1 MTEQEL
7 QQYIRQRYPEE
18 NARCEWKEMKNLK
31 NSFNGKEGN
40 DVLSYVSA
48 IANMEGG
55 ELVIGIKDKTLDI
68 VGTDLS
74 ALTFNGFMATPLTA
88 TFKLVEQCVNLSSE
102 GLRIE
107 EFVTDDSNKTVWIIH
122 IPKHKPRRPVYA
134 HRKAWQRIADSLV
147 EMTSER
153 EQRILSEPSAAFGD
167 WSANIIEDATIDDL
181 DPEAIRMAREKYA
194 ERHEKR
200 AKEIES
206 WDDVTFLNKA
216 KITRAGKIT
225 NAAIILLG
233 REESEHFLS
242 PAVCIIRWKLLTKDD
257 KNKDFRNFHIPM
269 IKAVDEITKE
279 YIRNNNYTYTVSGN
293 IFPENM
299 KRYDMFT
306 LREPINNAI
315 GHQDYGMSTR
325 IELLEYED
333 EKLVIQNYGQF
344 IPKSVE
350 DVVERDCPDS
360 RYRNPFLMEAMC
372 NVGMADTEG
381 GGIKKLFI
389 EQKKRF
395 FPMPIYTLSDQKV
408 RCEIQ
413 GKVLDENFARI
424 LVNNTEL
431 SLPEIILLDKIQ
443 KKKYADLTNDAIA
456 LLRQKGFVEGRKTN
470 LYLSYKVVESSK
482 HIGLKA
488 SYIKN
493 KSFDDSY
500 YKKLIVDYLRKFD
513 SASRKEI
520 EELLMDKLPEVL
532 DETQKYNKVTNLLA
546 SLRKEGKI
554 YVKQVEFYRFTR
566 KLHDLQELFCKVLI
580 DS

>member
-31 NSFNGKEGN
+31 NSFNGQEGD
-40 DVLSYVSA
+40 DVVSYVSA

-55 ELVIGIKDKTLDI
+55 ELVIGVQDHTLEI
-68 VGTDLS
+68 IGTDLLK
-74 ALTFNGFMATPLTA
+74 LTFNGEPANPQNATYKLTQ
-88 TFKLVEQCVNLSSE
+88 QCVILSSE
-102 GLRIE
+102 GLFIE
-107 EFVTDDSNKTVWIIH
+107 EFCTSDTNKTIWIVH

-147 EMTSER
+147 EMTPER
-153 EQRILSEPSAAFGD
+153 EQRILSEPSAVFGD

-181 DPEAIRMAREKYA
+181 DPDAIRMAREKYT
-194 ERHEKR
+194 ERHEIR

-206 WDDVTFLNKA
+206 WDDATFLNKA

-242 PAVCIIRWKLLTKDD
+242 PSVCVIRWKLLAKED
-257 KNKDFRNFHIPM
+257 KNKDFHNFHVPM
-269 IKAVDEITKE
+269 IKSVEEITTG
-279 YIRNNNYTYTVSGN
+279 YIRNNNYVYTVSGN

-299 KRYDMFT
+299 MRYDVFT
-306 LREPINNAI
+306 LREPICNAI
-315 GHQDYGMSTR
+315 GHQDYGMGAR

-344 IPKSVE
+344 IPNSVE
-350 DVVERDCPDS
+350 DVVEKDCPDS

-372 NVGMADTEG
+372 NIGMAETEG
-381 GGIKKLFI
+381 GGIRKLFVQ
-389 EQKKRF
+389 QKKRF
-395 FPMPIYTLSDQKV
+395 FPMPIYDLSGQKV

-413 GKVLDENFARI
+413 GKVLDENFAKI
-424 LVNNTEL
+424 LVNNPDL
-431 SLPEIILLDKIQ
+431 SLPEIIMLDKVQ
-443 KKKYADLTNDAIA
+443 KGEYSSLTDDAVA
-456 LLRQKGFVEGRKTN
+456 LLRQKKFVEGKRN
-470 LYLSYKVVESSK
+470 SLYLSFKIVESSK

-493 KSFDDSY
+493 KSFNDAY
-500 YKKLIVDYLRKFD
+500 YKKLIEDYLLKFG
-513 SASRKEI
+513 SASRTDLD
-520 EELLMDKLPEVL
+520 ELLLDKLPDVL

-546 SLRKEGKI
+546 SLRRAGKI
-554 YVKQVEFYRFTR
+554 HVIGR
-566 KLHDLQELFCKVLI
+566 KWFLCN
-580 DS
+580 

>member
-55 ELVIGIKDKTLDI
+55 ELVIGVKDQTLDI

-74 ALTFNGFMATPLTA
+74 ALTFNGFAATPLTA

-102 GLRIE
+102 GLCVE
-107 EFVTDDSNKTVWIIH
+107 EFITEDTQKTVWIIH
-122 IPKHKPRRPVYA
+122 IPKHQPRRPVYA

-147 EMTSER
+147 EMTQER
-153 EQRILSEPSAAFGD
+153 MQRILSEPSAVFGD
-167 WSANIIEDATIDDL
+167 WTANIIEDATIDDL
-181 DPEAIRMAREKYA
+181 DPDAIRMAREKYT
-194 ERHEKR
+194 ERHERR

-206 WDDVTFLNKA
+206 WDDATFLNKA

-242 PAVCIIRWKLLTKDD
+242 PAVCVIRWKLIAKED
-257 KNKDFRNFHIPM
+257 KNKDFHNFHVPM
-269 IKAVDEITKE
+269 IKSVEEITTG
-279 YIRNNNYTYTVSGN
+279 YIRNNNYVYTVSGN

-299 KRYDMFT
+299 MRYDVFT
-306 LREPINNAI
+306 LREPICNAI
-315 GHQDYGMSTR
+315 GHQDYGMGAR

-344 IPKSVE
+344 IPNSVE
-350 DVVERDCPDS
+350 DVVEKDCPDS

-372 NVGMADTEG
+372 NIGMAETEG
-381 GGIKKLFI
+381 GGIRKLFV
-389 EQKKRF
+389 QQRKRF
-395 FPMPIYTLSDQKV
+395 FPMPIYDLSGQKV

-413 GKVLDENFARI
+413 GKVLNENFAKI
-424 LVNNTEL
+424 LVNNPTL
-431 SLPEIILLDKIQ
+431 SLPEIIMLDKVQ
-443 KKKYADLTNDAIA
+443 KREYSSLTDDAVA
-456 LLRQKGFVEGRKTN
+456 LLRQKKFVEGRRHN
-470 LYLSYKVVESSK
+470 LYLSFKIVESSK

-493 KSFDDSY
+493 KSFDDAY
-500 YKKLIVDYLRKFD
+500 YKKLIEDYLLKFG
-513 SASRKEI
+513 SASRTDLD
-520 EELLMDKLPEVL
+520 ELLLDKLPDVL

-546 SLRKEGKI
+546 SLRRAGKI
-554 YVKQVEFYRFTR
+554 HVIGR
-566 KLHDLQELFCKVLI
+566 KWLLCN
-580 DS
+580 

>member
-55 ELVIGIKDKTLDI
+55 ELVIGVKDQTLDI

-74 ALTFNGFMATPLTA
+74 ALTFNGFAATPLTA

-102 GLRIE
+102 GLRVE
-107 EFVTDDSNKTVWIIH
+107 EFITEDTQKTVWIIH
-122 IPKHKPRRPVYA
+122 IPKHQPRRPVYA

-147 EMTSER
+147 EMTQER
-153 EQRILSEPSAAFGD
+153 MQRILSEPSAVFGD
-167 WSANIIEDATIDDL
+167 WTANIIEDATIDDL
-181 DPEAIRMAREKYA
+181 DPDAIRMAREKYT
-194 ERHEKR
+194 ERHERR

-206 WDDVTFLNKA
+206 WDDATFLNKA

-242 PAVCIIRWKLLTKDD
+242 PAVCVIRWKLIAKED
-257 KNKDFRNFHIPM
+257 KNKDFHNFHVPM
-269 IKAVDEITKE
+269 IKSVEEITTG
-279 YIRNNNYTYTVSGN
+279 YIRNNNYVYTVSGN

-299 KRYDMFT
+299 MRYDVFT
-306 LREPINNAI
+306 LREPICNAI
-315 GHQDYGMSTR
+315 GHQDYGMGAR

-344 IPKSVE
+344 IPNSVE
-350 DVVERDCPDS
+350 DVVEKDCPDS

-372 NVGMADTEG
+372 NIGMAETEG
-381 GGIKKLFI
+381 GGIRKLFVQ
-389 EQKKRF
+389 QKKRF
-395 FPMPIYTLSDQKV
+395 FPMPIYDLSGQKV

-413 GKVLDENFARI
+413 GKVLDENFAKI
-424 LVNNTEL
+424 LVNNPDL
-431 SLPEIILLDKIQ
+431 SLPEIIMLDKVQ
-443 KKKYADLTNDAIA
+443 KMEYSSLTDDAVA
-456 LLRQKGFVEGRKTN
+456 LLRQKKFVEGKRSS
-470 LYLSYKVVESSK
+470 LYLSFKIVESSK

-493 KSFDDSY
+493 KSFNDAY
-500 YKKLIVDYLRKFD
+500 YKKLIEDYLLKFG
-513 SASRKEI
+513 SASRTDLD
-520 EELLMDKLPEVL
+520 ELLLDKLPDVL

-546 SLRKEGKI
+546 SLRRAGKI
-554 YVKQVEFYRFTR
+554 HVIGR
-566 KLHDLQELFCKVLI
+566 KWFLCN
-580 DS
+580 

>member
-55 ELVIGIKDKTLDI
+55 ELVIGVKDQTLDI

-74 ALTFNGFMATPLTA
+74 ALTFNGFAATPLTA

-102 GLRIE
+102 GLCVE
-107 EFVTDDSNKTVWIIH
+107 EFITEDTQKTVWIIH
-122 IPKHKPRRPVYA
+122 IPKHQPRRPVYA

-147 EMTSER
+147 EMTQER
-153 EQRILSEPSAAFGD
+153 MQRILSEPSAVFGD
-167 WSANIIEDATIDDL
+167 WTANIIEDATIDDL
-181 DPEAIRMAREKYA
+181 DPDAIRMAREKYT
-194 ERHEKR
+194 ERHERR

-206 WDDVTFLNKA
+206 WDDATFLNKA

-242 PAVCIIRWKLLTKDD
+242 PAVCVIRWKLIAKED
-257 KNKDFRNFHIPM
+257 KNKDFHNFHVPM
-269 IKAVDEITKE
+269 IKSVEEITTG
-279 YIRNNNYTYTVSGN
+279 YIRNNNYVYTVSGN

-299 KRYDMFT
+299 MRYDVFT
-306 LREPINNAI
+306 LREPICNAI
-315 GHQDYGMSTR
+315 GHQDYGMGAR

-344 IPKSVE
+344 IPNSVE
-350 DVVERDCPDS
+350 DVVEKDCPDS

-372 NVGMADTEG
+372 NIGMAETEG
-381 GGIKKLFI
+381 GGIRKLFVQ
-389 EQKKRF
+389 QKKRF
-395 FPMPIYTLSDQKV
+395 FPMPIYDLSGQKV

-413 GKVLDENFARI
+413 GKVLDENFAKI
-424 LVNNTEL
+424 LVNNPTL
-431 SLPEIILLDKIQ
+431 SLPEIIMLDKVQ
-443 KKKYADLTNDAIA
+443 KREYSSLTDDAVA
-456 LLRQKGFVEGRKTN
+456 LLRQKKFVEGKRN
-470 LYLSYKVVESSK
+470 SLYLSFRIVESSK

-493 KSFDDSY
+493 KSFNDAY
-500 YKKLIVDYLRKFD
+500 YKKLIEDYLLKFG
-513 SASRKEI
+513 SASRTDLD
-520 EELLMDKLPEVL
+520 ELLLDKLPDVL

-546 SLRKEGKI
+546 SLRRAGKI
-554 YVKQVEFYRFTR
+554 HVIGR
-566 KLHDLQELFCKVLI
+566 KWFLCN
-580 DS
+580 

>member
-55 ELVIGIKDKTLDI
+55 ELVIGVKDQTLDI

-74 ALTFNGFMATPLTA
+74 ALTFNGFAATPLTA

-102 GLRIE
+102 GLHIE
-107 EFVTDDSNKTVWIIH
+107 EFITDDTHKTVWIIH
-122 IPKHKPRRPVYA
+122 IPKHQPRRPVYA

-147 EMTSER
+147 VMTQER
-153 EQRILSEPSAAFGD
+153 MQRILSEPSAVFGD
-167 WSANIIEDATIDDL
+167 WTANIIEDATIDDL
-181 DPEAIRMAREKYA
+181 DPDAIRMAREKYT
-194 ERHEKR
+194 ERHEIR

-206 WDDVTFLNKA
+206 WDDATFLNKA

-242 PAVCIIRWKLLTKDD
+242 PAVCVIRWKLLAKED
-257 KNKDFRNFHIPM
+257 KNKDFHNFHVPM
-269 IKAVDEITKE
+269 IKSVEEITTG
-279 YIRNNNYTYTVSGN
+279 YIRNNNYVYTVSGN

-299 KRYDMFT
+299 MRYDVFT
-306 LREPINNAI
+306 LREPICNAI
-315 GHQDYGMSTR
+315 GHQDYGMGAR

-344 IPKSVE
+344 IPNSVE
-350 DVVERDCPDS
+350 DVVEKDCPDS

-372 NVGMADTEG
+372 NIGMAETEG
-381 GGIKKLFI
+381 GGIRKLFVQ
-389 EQKKRF
+389 QKKRF
-395 FPMPIYTLSDQKV
+395 FPMPIYDLSGQKV

-413 GKVLDENFARI
+413 GKVLNENFAKI
-424 LVNNTEL
+424 LVNNPTL
-431 SLPEIILLDKIQ
+431 SLPEIIMLDKVQ
-443 KKKYADLTNDAIA
+443 KREYNSLTDDAVA
-456 LLRQKGFVEGRKTN
+456 LLRQKKFVEGRRHN
-470 LYLSYKVVESSK
+470 LYLSFKIVESSK

-493 KSFDDSY
+493 KSFDDAY
-500 YKKLIVDYLRKFD
+500 YKKLIEDYLLKFG
-513 SASRKEI
+513 SASRTDLD
-520 EELLMDKLPEVL
+520 ELLLDKLPDVL

-546 SLRKEGKI
+546 SLRRAGKI
-554 YVKQVEFYRFTR
+554 HVIGR
-566 KLHDLQELFCKVLI
+566 KWLLCN
-580 DS
+580 

>member
-55 ELVIGIKDKTLDI
+55 ELVIGVKDQTLDI

-74 ALTFNGFMATPLTA
+74 ALTFNGFAATPLTA

-102 GLRIE
+102 GLHIE
-107 EFVTDDSNKTVWIIH
+107 EFITYDTHKTVWIIH
-122 IPKHKPRRPVYA
+122 IPKHQPRRPVYA

-147 EMTSER
+147 EMTQER
-153 EQRILSEPSAAFGD
+153 MQRILSEPSAVFGD
-167 WSANIIEDATIDDL
+167 WTANIIEDATIDDL
-181 DPEAIRMAREKYA
+181 DPDAIRMAREKYT
-194 ERHEKR
+194 ERHEIR

-206 WDDVTFLNKA
+206 WDDATFLNKA

-242 PAVCIIRWKLLTKDD
+242 PAVCVIRWKLLAKED
-257 KNKDFRNFHIPM
+257 KNKDFHNFHVPM
-269 IKAVDEITKE
+269 IKSVEEITTG
-279 YIRNNNYTYTVSGN
+279 YIRNNNYVYTVSGN

-299 KRYDMFT
+299 MRYDVFT
-306 LREPINNAI
+306 LREPICNAI
-315 GHQDYGMSTR
+315 GHQDYGMGAR

-344 IPKSVE
+344 IPNSVE
-350 DVVERDCPDS
+350 DVVEKDCPDS

-372 NVGMADTEG
+372 NIGMAETEG
-381 GGIKKLFI
+381 GGIRKLFV
-389 EQKKRF
+389 QQRKRF
-395 FPMPIYTLSDQKV
+395 FPMPIYDLSGQKV

-413 GKVLDENFARI
+413 GKVLNENFAKI
-424 LVNNTEL
+424 LVNNPTL
-431 SLPEIILLDKIQ
+431 SLSEIIMLDKVQ
-443 KKKYADLTNDAIA
+443 KREYSSLTDDAVA
-456 LLRQKGFVEGRKTN
+456 LLRQKKFVEGRRHN
-470 LYLSYKVVESSK
+470 LYLSFKIVESSK

-493 KSFDDSY
+493 KSFDDAY
-500 YKKLIVDYLRKFD
+500 YKKLIEDYLLKFG
-513 SASRKEI
+513 SASRTDLD
-520 EELLMDKLPEVL
+520 ELLLDKLPDVL

-546 SLRKEGKI
+546 SLRRAGKI
-554 YVKQVEFYRFTR
+554 HVIGR
-566 KLHDLQELFCKVLI
+566 KWLLCN
-580 DS
+580 

>member
-325 IELLEYED
+325 
-333 EKLVIQNYGQF
+333 YGQF

-554 YVKQVEFYRFTR
+554 YVKRRIWF
-566 KLHDLQELFCKVLI
+566 LCK
-580 DS
+580 

>member
-1 MTEQEL
+1 MTSKYKKKGMTEQEL

-55 ELVIGIKDKTLDI
+55 ELVIGVKDQTLDI

-74 ALTFNGFMATPLTA
+74 ALTFNGFAATPLTA

-102 GLRIE
+102 GLCVE
-107 EFVTDDSNKTVWIIH
+107 EFITEDTQKTVWIIH
-122 IPKHKPRRPVYA
+122 IPKHQPRRPVYA

-147 EMTSER
+147 EMTQER
-153 EQRILSEPSAAFGD
+153 MQRILSEPSAVFGD
-167 WSANIIEDATIDDL
+167 WTANIIEDATIDDL
-181 DPEAIRMAREKYA
+181 DPDAIRMAREKYT
-194 ERHEKR
+194 ERHERR

-206 WDDVTFLNKA
+206 WDDATFLNKA

-242 PAVCIIRWKLLTKDD
+242 PAVCVIRWKLIAKED
-257 KNKDFRNFHIPM
+257 KNKDFHNFHVPM
-269 IKAVDEITKE
+269 IKSVEEITTG
-279 YIRNNNYTYTVSGN
+279 YIRNNNYVYTVSGN

-299 KRYDMFT
+299 MRYDVFT
-306 LREPINNAI
+306 LREPICNAI
-315 GHQDYGMSTR
+315 GHQDYGMGAR

-344 IPKSVE
+344 IPNSVE
-350 DVVERDCPDS
+350 DVVEKDCPDS

-372 NVGMADTEG
+372 NIGMAETEG
-381 GGIKKLFI
+381 GGIRKLFVQ
-389 EQKKRF
+389 QKKRF
-395 FPMPIYTLSDQKV
+395 FPMPIYDLSGQKV

-413 GKVLDENFARI
+413 GKVLDENFAKI
-424 LVNNTEL
+424 LVNNPDL
-431 SLPEIILLDKIQ
+431 SLPEIIMLDKVQ
-443 KKKYADLTNDAIA
+443 KREYSSLTDDAVA
-456 LLRQKGFVEGRKTN
+456 LLRQKKFVEGKRN
-470 LYLSYKVVESSK
+470 SLYLSFKIVESSK

-493 KSFDDSY
+493 KSFNDAY
-500 YKKLIVDYLRKFD
+500 YKKLIDDYLLKFG
-513 SASRKEI
+513 SASRTDLD
-520 EELLMDKLPEVL
+520 ELLLDKLPDVL

-546 SLRKEGKI
+546 SLRRAGKI
-554 YVKQVEFYRFTR
+554 HVIGR
-566 KLHDLQELFCKVLI
+566 KWFLCN
-580 DS
+580 

>member
-1 MTEQEL
+1 
-7 QQYIRQRYPEE
+7 
-18 NARCEWKEMKNLK
+18 
-31 NSFNGKEGN
+31 
-40 DVLSYVSA
+40 
-48 IANMEGG
+48 
-55 ELVIGIKDKTLDI
+55 
-68 VGTDLS
+68 
-74 ALTFNGFMATPLTA
+74 
-88 TFKLVEQCVNLSSE
+88 
-102 GLRIE
+102 
-107 EFVTDDSNKTVWIIH
+107 
-122 IPKHKPRRPVYA
+122 
-134 HRKAWQRIADSLV
+134 
-147 EMTSER
+147 MTSER

-546 SLRKEGKI
+546 SLRKEK
-554 YVKQVEFYRFTR
+554 FM
-566 KLHDLQELFCKVLI
+566 
-580 DS
+580 

>member
-55 ELVIGIKDKTLDI
+55 ELVIGVKDQILDI

-74 ALTFNGFMATPLTA
+74 ALTFNGFTATPLTA
-88 TFKLVEQCVNLSSE
+88 TFKLMEQCVNLSSE
-102 GLRIE
+102 GLRVE
-107 EFVTDDSNKTVWIIH
+107 EFITGDTHKTVWIIH
-122 IPKHKPRRPVYA
+122 IPKHQPRRPVYA

-147 EMTSER
+147 EMTQER
-153 EQRILSEPSAAFGD
+153 MQRILSEPSAVFGD
-167 WSANIIEDATIDDL
+167 WTANVIEDATIDDL
-181 DPEAIRMAREKYA
+181 DPDAIRMAREKYT
-194 ERHEKR
+194 ERHERR
-200 AKEIES
+200 AKEIDS
-206 WDDVTFLNKA
+206 WDDATFLNKA

-225 NAAIILLG
+225 NTAIILLG

-242 PAVCIIRWKLLTKDD
+242 PAVCVIRWKLLTKDD

-269 IKAVDEITKE
+269 IKAVDEITTG
-279 YIRNNNYTYTVSGN
+279 YIRNNNYVYTVSGN

-299 KRYDMFT
+299 MRYDVFT
-306 LREPINNAI
+306 LREPICNAI
-315 GHQDYGMSTR
+315 GHQDYGMGAR

-344 IPKSVE
+344 IPNSVE
-350 DVVERDCPDS
+350 DVVENDCPDS

-372 NVGMADTEG
+372 NIGMAETEG
-381 GGIKKLFI
+381 GGIRKLFV
-389 EQKKRF
+389 QQRKRF
-395 FPMPIYTLSDQKV
+395 FPMPIYDLSGQKV

-413 GKVLDENFARI
+413 GKVLNENFAKI
-424 LVNNTEL
+424 LVNNPTL
-431 SLPEIILLDKIQ
+431 SLPEIIMLDKVQ
-443 KKKYADLTNDAIA
+443 KREYSSLTDDAVA
-456 LLRQKGFVEGRKTN
+456 LLRQKKFVEGRRHN
-470 LYLSYKVVESSK
+470 LYLSFKIVESSK

-493 KSFDDSY
+493 KSFDDAY
-500 YKKLIVDYLRKFD
+500 YKKLIEDYLLKFG
-513 SASRKEI
+513 SASRTDLD
-520 EELLMDKLPEVL
+520 ELLLDKLPDVL

-546 SLRKEGKI
+546 SLRRAGKI
-554 YVKQVEFYRFTR
+554 HVIGR
-566 KLHDLQELFCKVLI
+566 KWLLCKLV
-580 DS
+580 

>member
-55 ELVIGIKDKTLDI
+55 ELVIGVKDQTLDI

-74 ALTFNGFMATPLTA
+74 ALTFNGFAATPLTA

-102 GLRIE
+102 GLCVE
-107 EFVTDDSNKTVWIIH
+107 EFITEDTQKTVWIIH
-122 IPKHKPRRPVYA
+122 IPKHQPRRPVYA

-147 EMTSER
+147 EMTQER
-153 EQRILSEPSAAFGD
+153 MQRILSEPSAVFGD
-167 WSANIIEDATIDDL
+167 WTANIIEDATIDDL
-181 DPEAIRMAREKYA
+181 DPDAIRMAREKYT
-194 ERHEKR
+194 ERHERR

-206 WDDVTFLNKA
+206 WDDATFLNKA

-242 PAVCIIRWKLLTKDD
+242 PAVCVIRWKLIAKED
-257 KNKDFRNFHIPM
+257 KNKDFHNFHVPM
-269 IKAVDEITKE
+269 IKSVEEITTG
-279 YIRNNNYTYTVSGN
+279 YIRNNNYVYTVSGN

-299 KRYDMFT
+299 MRYDVFT
-306 LREPINNAI
+306 LREPICNAI
-315 GHQDYGMSTR
+315 GHQDYGMGAR

-344 IPKSVE
+344 IPNSVE
-350 DVVERDCPDS
+350 DVVEKDCPDS

-372 NVGMADTEG
+372 NIGMAETEG
-381 GGIKKLFI
+381 GGIRKLFVQ
-389 EQKKRF
+389 QKKRF
-395 FPMPIYTLSDQKV
+395 FPMPIYDLSGQKV

-413 GKVLDENFARI
+413 GKVLNENFAKI
-424 LVNNTEL
+424 LVNNPTL
-431 SLPEIILLDKIQ
+431 SLPEIIMLDKVQ
-443 KKKYADLTNDAIA
+443 KREYSSLTDDAVA
-456 LLRQKGFVEGRKTN
+456 LLRQKKFVEGRRHN
-470 LYLSYKVVESSK
+470 LYLSFKIVESSK

-493 KSFDDSY
+493 KSFDDAY
-500 YKKLIVDYLRKFD
+500 YKKLIEDYLLKFG
-513 SASRKEI
+513 SASRTDLD
-520 EELLMDKLPEVL
+520 ELLLDKLPDVL

-546 SLRKEGKI
+546 SLRRAGKI
-554 YVKQVEFYRFTR
+554 HVIGR
-566 KLHDLQELFCKVLI
+566 KWFLCN
-580 DS
+580 

>member
-55 ELVIGIKDKTLDI
+55 ELVIGVKDQTLDI

-74 ALTFNGFMATPLTA
+74 ALTFNGFAATPLTA

-102 GLRIE
+102 GLCVE
-107 EFVTDDSNKTVWIIH
+107 EFITEDTQKTVWIIH
-122 IPKHKPRRPVYA
+122 IPKHQPRRPVYA

-147 EMTSER
+147 EMTQER
-153 EQRILSEPSAAFGD
+153 MQRILSEPSAVFGD
-167 WSANIIEDATIDDL
+167 WTANIIEDATIDDL
-181 DPEAIRMAREKYA
+181 DPDAIRMAREKYT
-194 ERHEKR
+194 ERHERR

-206 WDDVTFLNKA
+206 WDDATFLNKA

-242 PAVCIIRWKLLTKDD
+242 PAVCVIRWKLLAKED
-257 KNKDFRNFHIPM
+257 KNKDFHNFHVPM
-269 IKAVDEITKE
+269 IKSVEEITTG
-279 YIRNNNYTYTVSGN
+279 YIRNNNYVYTVSGN

-299 KRYDMFT
+299 MRYDVFT
-306 LREPINNAI
+306 LREPICNAI
-315 GHQDYGMSTR
+315 GHQDYGMGAR

-344 IPKSVE
+344 IPNSVE
-350 DVVERDCPDS
+350 DVVEKDCPDS

-372 NVGMADTEG
+372 NIGMAETEG
-381 GGIKKLFI
+381 GGIRKLFVQ
-389 EQKKRF
+389 QKKRF
-395 FPMPIYTLSDQKV
+395 FPMPIYDLSGQKV

-413 GKVLDENFARI
+413 GKVLDENFAKI
-424 LVNNTEL
+424 LVNNPTL
-431 SLPEIILLDKIQ
+431 SLPEIIMLDKVQ
-443 KKKYADLTNDAIA
+443 KREYSSLTDDAVA
-456 LLRQKGFVEGRKTN
+456 LLRQKKFVEGRRHN
-470 LYLSYKVVESSK
+470 LYLSFKIVESSK

-493 KSFDDSY
+493 KSFDDAY
-500 YKKLIVDYLRKFD
+500 YKKLIEDYLLKFG
-513 SASRKEI
+513 SASRTDLD
-520 EELLMDKLPEVL
+520 ELLLDKLPDVL

-546 SLRKEGKI
+546 SLRRAGKI
-554 YVKQVEFYRFTR
+554 HVIGR
-566 KLHDLQELFCKVLI
+566 KWFLCN
-580 DS
+580 

>member
-31 NSFNGKEGN
+31 NSFNGQEGD
-40 DVLSYVSA
+40 DVVSYVSA

-55 ELVIGIKDKTLDI
+55 ELVIGVQDHTLEI
-68 VGTDLS
+68 IGTDLLK
-74 ALTFNGFMATPLTA
+74 LTFNGEPADPQNATYKLTQ
-88 TFKLVEQCVNLSSE
+88 QCVNLSSE
-102 GLRIE
+102 GLFIE
-107 EFVTDDSNKTVWIIH
+107 EFCTSDTNKTIWIVH

-147 EMTSER
+147 EMTPER
-153 EQRILSEPSAAFGD
+153 EQRILSEPSAVFGD

-181 DPEAIRMAREKYA
+181 DPDAIRMAREKYT
-194 ERHEKR
+194 ERHEIR

-206 WDDVTFLNKA
+206 WDDATFLNKA

-242 PAVCIIRWKLLTKDD
+242 PSVCVIRWKLLAKED
-257 KNKDFRNFHIPM
+257 KNKDFHNFHVPM
-269 IKAVDEITKE
+269 IKSVEEITTG
-279 YIRNNNYTYTVSGN
+279 YIRNNNYVYTVSGN

-299 KRYDMFT
+299 MRYDVFT
-306 LREPINNAI
+306 LREPICNAI
-315 GHQDYGMSTR
+315 GHQDYGMGAR

-344 IPKSVE
+344 IPNSVE
-350 DVVERDCPDS
+350 DVVEKDCPDS

-372 NVGMADTEG
+372 NIGMAETEG
-381 GGIKKLFI
+381 GGIRKLFVQ
-389 EQKKRF
+389 QKKRF
-395 FPMPIYTLSDQKV
+395 FPMPIYDLSGQKV

-413 GKVLDENFARI
+413 GKVLDENFAKI
-424 LVNNTEL
+424 LVNNPDL
-431 SLPEIILLDKIQ
+431 SLPEIIMLDKVQ
-443 KKKYADLTNDAIA
+443 KGEYSSLTDDAVA
-456 LLRQKGFVEGRKTN
+456 LLRQKKFVEGKRN
-470 LYLSYKVVESSK
+470 SLYLSFKIVESSK

-493 KSFDDSY
+493 KSFNDAY
-500 YKKLIVDYLRKFD
+500 YKKLIEDYLLKFG
-513 SASRKEI
+513 SASRTDLD
-520 EELLMDKLPEVL
+520 ELLLDKLPDVL

-546 SLRKEGKI
+546 SLRRAGKI
-554 YVKQVEFYRFTR
+554 HVIGR
-566 KLHDLQELFCKVLI
+566 KWFLCN
-580 DS
+580 

>member
-55 ELVIGIKDKTLDI
+55 ELVIGVKDQTLDI

-74 ALTFNGFMATPLTA
+74 ALTFNGFAATPLTA

-102 GLRIE
+102 GLCVE
-107 EFVTDDSNKTVWIIH
+107 EFITEDTQKTVWIIH
-122 IPKHKPRRPVYA
+122 IPKHQPRRPVYA

-147 EMTSER
+147 EMTQER
-153 EQRILSEPSAAFGD
+153 MQRILSEPSAVFGD
-167 WSANIIEDATIDDL
+167 WTANIIEDATIDDL
-181 DPEAIRMAREKYA
+181 DPDAIRMAREKYT
-194 ERHEKR
+194 ERHERR

-206 WDDVTFLNKA
+206 WDDATFLNKA

-242 PAVCIIRWKLLTKDD
+242 PAVCVIRWKLIAKED
-257 KNKDFRNFHIPM
+257 KNKDFHNFHVPM
-269 IKAVDEITKE
+269 IKSVEEITTG
-279 YIRNNNYTYTVSGN
+279 YIRNNNYVYTVSGN

-299 KRYDMFT
+299 MRYDVFT
-306 LREPINNAI
+306 LREPICNAI
-315 GHQDYGMSTR
+315 GHQDYGMGAR

-344 IPKSVE
+344 IPNSVE
-350 DVVERDCPDS
+350 DVVEKDCPDS
-360 RYRNPFLMEAMC
+360 RYRNPFLMEVMC
-372 NVGMADTEG
+372 NIGMAETEG
-381 GGIKKLFI
+381 GGIRKLFVQ
-389 EQKKRF
+389 QKKRF
-395 FPMPIYTLSDQKV
+395 FPMPIYDLSGQKV

-413 GKVLDENFARI
+413 GKVLDENFAKI
-424 LVNNTEL
+424 LVNNPDL
-431 SLPEIILLDKIQ
+431 SLPEIIMLDKVQ
-443 KKKYADLTNDAIA
+443 KREYSSLTDDAVA
-456 LLRQKGFVEGRKTN
+456 LLRQKKFVEGKRN
-470 LYLSYKVVESSK
+470 SLYLSFRIVESSK

-493 KSFDDSY
+493 KSFNDAY
-500 YKKLIVDYLRKFD
+500 YKKLIEDYLLKFG
-513 SASRKEI
+513 SASRTDLD
-520 EELLMDKLPEVL
+520 ELLLDKLPDVL

-546 SLRKEGKI
+546 SLRRAGKI
-554 YVKQVEFYRFTR
+554 HVIGR
-566 KLHDLQELFCKVLI
+566 KWFLCN
-580 DS
+580 

>member
-1 MTEQEL
+1 MTEQKL

-55 ELVIGIKDKTLDI
+55 ELVIGVKDQTLDI

-74 ALTFNGFMATPLTA
+74 ALTFNGFAATPLTA

-102 GLRIE
+102 GLCVE
-107 EFVTDDSNKTVWIIH
+107 EFITEDTQKTVWIIH
-122 IPKHKPRRPVYA
+122 IPKHQPRRPVYA

-147 EMTSER
+147 EMTQER
-153 EQRILSEPSAAFGD
+153 MQRILSEPSAVFGD
-167 WSANIIEDATIDDL
+167 WTANIIEDATIDDL
-181 DPEAIRMAREKYA
+181 DPDAIRMAREKYT
-194 ERHEKR
+194 ERHERR

-206 WDDVTFLNKA
+206 WDDATFLNKA

-242 PAVCIIRWKLLTKDD
+242 PAVCVIRWKLIAKED
-257 KNKDFRNFHIPM
+257 KNKDFHNFHVPM
-269 IKAVDEITKE
+269 IKSVEEITTG
-279 YIRNNNYTYTVSGN
+279 YIRNNNYVYTVSGN

-299 KRYDMFT
+299 MRYDVFT
-306 LREPINNAI
+306 LREPICNAI
-315 GHQDYGMSTR
+315 GHQDYGMGAR

-344 IPKSVE
+344 IPNSVE
-350 DVVERDCPDS
+350 DVVEKDCPDS

-372 NVGMADTEG
+372 NIGMAETEG
-381 GGIKKLFI
+381 GGIRKLFVQ
-389 EQKKRF
+389 QKKRF
-395 FPMPIYTLSDQKV
+395 FPMPIYDLSGQKV

-413 GKVLDENFARI
+413 GKVLDENFAKI
-424 LVNNTEL
+424 LVNNPDL
-431 SLPEIILLDKIQ
+431 SLPEIIMLDKVQ
-443 KKKYADLTNDAIA
+443 KREYSSLTDDAVA
-456 LLRQKGFVEGRKTN
+456 LLRQKKFVEGKRN
-470 LYLSYKVVESSK
+470 SLYLSFRIVESSK

-493 KSFDDSY
+493 KSFNDAY
-500 YKKLIVDYLRKFD
+500 YKKLIEDYLLKFG
-513 SASRKEI
+513 SASRTDLD
-520 EELLMDKLPEVL
+520 ELLLDKLPDVL

-546 SLRKEGKI
+546 SLRRAGKI
-554 YVKQVEFYRFTR
+554 HVIGR
-566 KLHDLQELFCKVLI
+566 KWFLCN
-580 DS
+580 

>member
-18 NARCEWKEMKNLK
+18 NSRCEWKEMKNLK

-55 ELVIGIKDKTLDI
+55 ELVIGVKDQTLDI

-74 ALTFNGFMATPLTA
+74 ALTFNCFAATPLTA

-102 GLRIE
+102 GLHIE
-107 EFVTDDSNKTVWIIH
+107 EFITDDTHKTVWIIH
-122 IPKHKPRRPVYA
+122 IPKHQPRRPVYA

-147 EMTSER
+147 EMTQER
-153 EQRILSEPSAAFGD
+153 MQRILSEPSAVFGD
-167 WSANIIEDATIDDL
+167 WTANVIEDATIDDL
-181 DPEAIRMAREKYA
+181 DPDAIRMAREKYT
-194 ERHEKR
+194 ERHERR
-200 AKEIES
+200 AKEIDS
-206 WDDVTFLNKA
+206 WDDATFLNKA

-242 PAVCIIRWKLLTKDD
+242 PAVCVIRWKLIAKED
-257 KNKDFRNFHIPM
+257 KNKDFRNFHVPM
-269 IKAVDEITKE
+269 IKSVEEITTR
-279 YIRNNNYTYTVSGN
+279 YIRNNNYVYTVSGN

-299 KRYDMFT
+299 MRYDVFT
-306 LREPINNAI
+306 LREPICNAI
-315 GHQDYGMSTR
+315 GHQDYGMGAR

-344 IPKSVE
+344 IPNSVE
-350 DVVERDCPDS
+350 DVVEKDCPDS

-372 NVGMADTEG
+372 NIGMAETEG
-381 GGIKKLFI
+381 GGIRKLFV
-389 EQKKRF
+389 QQRKRF
-395 FPMPIYTLSDQKV
+395 FPMPIYDLSGQKV

-413 GKVLDENFARI
+413 GKVLNENFAKI
-424 LVNNTEL
+424 LVNNPTL
-431 SLPEIILLDKIQ
+431 SLPEIIMLDKVQ
-443 KKKYADLTNDAIA
+443 KRECSSLTDDAVA
-456 LLRQKGFVEGRKTN
+456 LLRQKKFVEGRRHN
-470 LYLSYKVVESSK
+470 LYLSFKIVESSK

-493 KSFDDSY
+493 KSFDDAY
-500 YKKLIVDYLRKFD
+500 YKKLIEDYLLKFG
-513 SASRKEI
+513 SASRTDLD
-520 EELLMDKLPEVL
+520 ELLLDKLPDVL

-546 SLRKEGKI
+546 SLRRAGKI
-554 YVKQVEFYRFTR
+554 HVIGR
-566 KLHDLQELFCKVLI
+566 KWLLCN
-580 DS
+580 

>member
-55 ELVIGIKDKTLDI
+55 ELVIGVKDQTLDI

-74 ALTFNGFMATPLTA
+74 ALTFNGFTATPLTA
-88 TFKLVEQCVNLSSE
+88 TFKLMEQCVNLSSE
-102 GLRIE
+102 GLRVE
-107 EFVTDDSNKTVWIIH
+107 EFITGDTHKTVWIIH
-122 IPKHKPRRPVYA
+122 IPKHQPRRPVYA

-147 EMTSER
+147 EMTQER
-153 EQRILSEPSAAFGD
+153 MQRILSEPSAVFGD
-167 WSANIIEDATIDDL
+167 WTANVIEDATIDDL
-181 DPEAIRMAREKYA
+181 DPDAIRMAREKYT
-194 ERHEKR
+194 ERHERR
-200 AKEIES
+200 AKEIDS
-206 WDDVTFLNKA
+206 WDDATFLNKA

-225 NAAIILLG
+225 NTAIILLG

-242 PAVCIIRWKLLTKDD
+242 PAVCVIRWKLLTKDD

-269 IKAVDEITKE
+269 IKAVDEITTG
-279 YIRNNNYTYTVSGN
+279 YIRNNNYVYTVSGN

-299 KRYDMFT
+299 MRYDVFT
-306 LREPINNAI
+306 LREPICNAI
-315 GHQDYGMSTR
+315 GHQDYGMGAR

-344 IPKSVE
+344 IPNSVE
-350 DVVERDCPDS
+350 DVVENDCPDS

-372 NVGMADTEG
+372 NIGMAETEG
-381 GGIKKLFI
+381 GGIRKLFV
-389 EQKKRF
+389 QQRKRF
-395 FPMPIYTLSDQKV
+395 SPMPIYDLSGQKV

-413 GKVLDENFARI
+413 GKVLNENFAKI
-424 LVNNTEL
+424 LVNNPTL
-431 SLPEIILLDKIQ
+431 SLPEIIMLDKVQ
-443 KKKYADLTNDAIA
+443 KREYSSLTDDAVA
-456 LLRQKGFVEGRKTN
+456 LLRQKKFVEGRRHN
-470 LYLSYKVVESSK
+470 LYLSFKIVESSK

-493 KSFDDSY
+493 KSFDDAY
-500 YKKLIVDYLRKFD
+500 YKKLIEDYLLKFG
-513 SASRKEI
+513 SASRTDLD
-520 EELLMDKLPEVL
+520 ELLLDKLPDVL

-546 SLRKEGKI
+546 SLRRAGKI
-554 YVKQVEFYRFTR
+554 HVIGR
-566 KLHDLQELFCKVLI
+566 KWLLCN
-580 DS
+580 

>member
-257 KNKDFRNFHIPM
+257 KNKDFCNFHIPM

-424 LVNNTEL
+424 LVNNTGL

-554 YVKQVEFYRFTR
+554 YVKRRIWF
-566 KLHDLQELFCKVLI
+566 LCK
-580 DS
+580 

>member
-55 ELVIGIKDKTLDI
+55 ELVIGVKDQTLDI

-74 ALTFNGFMATPLTA
+74 ALTFNGFAATPLTA

-102 GLRIE
+102 GLHIE
-107 EFVTDDSNKTVWIIH
+107 EFITDDTHKTVWIIH
-122 IPKHKPRRPVYA
+122 IPKHQPRRPVYA

-147 EMTSER
+147 EMTQER
-153 EQRILSEPSAAFGD
+153 MQRILSEPSAVFGD
-167 WSANIIEDATIDDL
+167 WTANIIEDATIDDL
-181 DPEAIRMAREKYA
+181 DPDAIRMAREKYT
-194 ERHEKR
+194 ERHERR

-206 WDDVTFLNKA
+206 WDDATFLNKA

-242 PAVCIIRWKLLTKDD
+242 PAVCVIRWKLIAKED
-257 KNKDFRNFHIPM
+257 KNKDFHNFHVPM
-269 IKAVDEITKE
+269 IKSVEEITTG
-279 YIRNNNYTYTVSGN
+279 YIRNNNYVYTVSGN

-299 KRYDMFT
+299 MRYDVFT
-306 LREPINNAI
+306 LREPICNAI
-315 GHQDYGMSTR
+315 GHQDYGMGAR

-344 IPKSVE
+344 IPNSVE
-350 DVVERDCPDS
+350 DVVEKDCPDS

-372 NVGMADTEG
+372 NIGMAETEG
-381 GGIKKLFI
+381 GGIRKLFVQ
-389 EQKKRF
+389 QKKRF
-395 FPMPIYTLSDQKV
+395 FPMPIYDLSGQKV
-408 RCEIQ
+408 RCEIH
-413 GKVLDENFARI
+413 GKVLDENFAKI
-424 LVNNTEL
+424 LVNNPDL
-431 SLPEIILLDKIQ
+431 SLPEIIMLDKVQ
-443 KKKYADLTNDAIA
+443 KREYSSLTDDAIA
-456 LLRQKGFVEGRKTN
+456 LLRQKKFVEGKRN
-470 LYLSYKVVESSK
+470 CLYLSFRIVESSK

-493 KSFDDSY
+493 KSFNDAY
-500 YKKLIVDYLRKFD
+500 YKKLIEDYLLKFG
-513 SASRKEI
+513 SASRTDLD
-520 EELLMDKLPEVL
+520 ELLLDKLPDVL

-546 SLRKEGKI
+546 SLRRAGKI
-554 YVKQVEFYRFTR
+554 HVIGR
-566 KLHDLQELFCKVLI
+566 KWFLCN
-580 DS
+580 

>member
-279 YIRNNNYTYTVSGN
+279 YILNSA
-293 IFPENM
+293 
-299 KRYDMFT
+299 T
-306 LREPINNAI
+306 L
-315 GHQDYGMSTR
+315 
-325 IELLEYED
+325 
-333 EKLVIQNYGQF
+333 
-344 IPKSVE
+344 
-350 DVVERDCPDS
+350 
-360 RYRNPFLMEAMC
+360 
-372 NVGMADTEG
+372 
-381 GGIKKLFI
+381 
-389 EQKKRF
+389 
-395 FPMPIYTLSDQKV
+395 
-408 RCEIQ
+408 
-413 GKVLDENFARI
+413 
-424 LVNNTEL
+424 
-431 SLPEIILLDKIQ
+431 
-443 KKKYADLTNDAIA
+443 
-456 LLRQKGFVEGRKTN
+456 
-470 LYLSYKVVESSK
+470 
-482 HIGLKA
+482 
-488 SYIKN
+488 
-493 KSFDDSY
+493 
-500 YKKLIVDYLRKFD
+500 
-513 SASRKEI
+513 
-520 EELLMDKLPEVL
+520 
-532 DETQKYNKVTNLLA
+532 
-546 SLRKEGKI
+546 
-554 YVKQVEFYRFTR
+554 
-566 KLHDLQELFCKVLI
+566 
-580 DS
+580 

>member
-55 ELVIGIKDKTLDI
+55 ELVIGVKDQTLDI

-74 ALTFNGFMATPLTA
+74 ALTFNGFTATPLTA
-88 TFKLVEQCVNLSSE
+88 TFKLMEQCVNLSSE
-102 GLRIE
+102 GLRVE
-107 EFVTDDSNKTVWIIH
+107 EFITGDTHKTVWIIH
-122 IPKHKPRRPVYA
+122 IPKHQPRRPVYA

-147 EMTSER
+147 EMTQER
-153 EQRILSEPSAAFGD
+153 MQRILSEPSAVFGD
-167 WSANIIEDATIDDL
+167 WTANVIEDATIDDL
-181 DPEAIRMAREKYA
+181 DPDAIRMAREKYT
-194 ERHEKR
+194 ERHERR
-200 AKEIES
+200 AKEIDS
-206 WDDVTFLNKA
+206 WDDATFLNKA

-225 NAAIILLG
+225 NTAIILLG

-242 PAVCIIRWKLLTKDD
+242 PAVCVIRWKLLTKDD

-269 IKAVDEITKE
+269 IKAVDEITTG
-279 YIRNNNYTYTVSGN
+279 YIRNNNYVYTVSGN

-299 KRYDMFT
+299 MRYDVFT
-306 LREPINNAI
+306 LREPICNAI
-315 GHQDYGMSTR
+315 GHQDYGMGAR

-344 IPKSVE
+344 IPNSVE
-350 DVVERDCPDS
+350 DVVENDCPDS

-372 NVGMADTEG
+372 NIGMAETEG
-381 GGIKKLFI
+381 GGIRKLFV
-389 EQKKRF
+389 QQRKRF
-395 FPMPIYTLSDQKV
+395 FPMPIYDLSGQKV

-413 GKVLDENFARI
+413 GKVLNENFAKI
-424 LVNNTEL
+424 LVNNPTL
-431 SLPEIILLDKIQ
+431 SLPEIIMLDKVQ
-443 KKKYADLTNDAIA
+443 KREYSSLTDDAVA
-456 LLRQKGFVEGRKTN
+456 LLRQKKFVEGRRHN
-470 LYLSYKVVESSK
+470 LYLSFKIVESSK

-493 KSFDDSY
+493 KSFDDAY
-500 YKKLIVDYLRKFD
+500 YKKLIEDYLLKFG
-513 SASRKEI
+513 SASRI
-520 EELLMDKLPEVL
+520 DLDELLLDKLPDVL

-546 SLRKEGKI
+546 SLRRAGKI
-554 YVKQVEFYRFTR
+554 HVIGR
-566 KLHDLQELFCKVLI
+566 KWLLCN
-580 DS
+580 

>member
-1 MTEQEL
+1 MTSKYKKKGMTEQEL

-55 ELVIGIKDKTLDI
+55 ELVIGVKDQTLDI

-74 ALTFNGFMATPLTA
+74 ALTFNGFAATPLTA

-102 GLRIE
+102 GLCVE
-107 EFVTDDSNKTVWIIH
+107 EFITEDTQKTVWIIH
-122 IPKHKPRRPVYA
+122 IPKHQPRRPVYA

-147 EMTSER
+147 EMTQER
-153 EQRILSEPSAAFGD
+153 MQRILSEPSAVFGD
-167 WSANIIEDATIDDL
+167 WTANIIEDATIDDL
-181 DPEAIRMAREKYA
+181 DPDAIRMAREKYT
-194 ERHEKR
+194 ERHERR

-206 WDDVTFLNKA
+206 WDDATFLNKA

-242 PAVCIIRWKLLTKDD
+242 PAVCVIRWKLIAKED
-257 KNKDFRNFHIPM
+257 KNKDFHNFHVPM
-269 IKAVDEITKE
+269 IKSVEEITTG
-279 YIRNNNYTYTVSGN
+279 YIRNNNYVYTVSGN

-299 KRYDMFT
+299 MRYDVFT
-306 LREPINNAI
+306 LREPICNAI
-315 GHQDYGMSTR
+315 GHQDYGMGAR

-344 IPKSVE
+344 IPNSVE
-350 DVVERDCPDS
+350 DVVEKDCPDS

-372 NVGMADTEG
+372 NIGMAETEG
-381 GGIKKLFI
+381 GGIRKLFVQ
-389 EQKKRF
+389 QKKRF
-395 FPMPIYTLSDQKV
+395 FPMPIYDLSGQKV

-413 GKVLDENFARI
+413 GKVLDENFAKI
-424 LVNNTEL
+424 LVNNPDL
-431 SLPEIILLDKIQ
+431 SLPEIIMLDKVQ
-443 KKKYADLTNDAIA
+443 KREYSSLTDDAVA
-456 LLRQKGFVEGRKTN
+456 LLRQKKFVEGKRN
-470 LYLSYKVVESSK
+470 SLYLSFKIVESSK

-493 KSFDDSY
+493 KSFNDAY
-500 YKKLIVDYLRKFD
+500 YKKLIEDYLLKFG
-513 SASRKEI
+513 SASRTDLD
-520 EELLMDKLPEVL
+520 ELLLDKLPDVL

-546 SLRKEGKI
+546 SLRRAGKI
-554 YVKQVEFYRFTR
+554 HVIGR
-566 KLHDLQELFCKVLI
+566 KWFLCN
-580 DS
+580 

>member
-7 QQYIRQRYPEE
+7 QQYLYQRYPEE
-18 NARCEWKEMKNLK
+18 NERCDWKEMKNLK
-31 NSFNGKEGN
+31 NSFSGKEGD
-40 DVLSYVSA
+40 DVVSYVSA
-48 IANMEGG
+48 IANVEGG
-55 ELVIGIKDKTLDI
+55 ELVVGVKDKTLDI

-74 ALTFNGFMATPLTA
+74 KLTFNGAPANTLSA
-88 TFKLVEQCVNLSSE
+88 TFKLVEQCANLSSE

-107 EFVTDDSNKTVWIIH
+107 EFITSDTQKVVWVIH
-122 IPKHKPRRPVYA
+122 IPKHKPRLPVYA

-147 EMTSER
+147 KMTPER
-153 EQRILSEPSAAFGD
+153 EQKILSEPSHAFGD
-167 WSANIIEDATIDDL
+167 WTANIIEGATIDDL
-181 DPEAIRMAREKYA
+181 DPDAIRMAREKYV
-194 ERHEKR
+194 EKFQSR
-200 AKEIES
+200 AKEVEG
-206 WDDVTFLNKA
+206 WDDATFLNKA

-233 REESEHFLS
+233 KEESEHFLS

-257 KNKDFRNFHIPM
+257 SNKDFRNFHIPM
-269 IKAVDEITKE
+269 IKAVDEISRE
-279 YIRNNNYTYTVSGN
+279 YIRNTSYVYTISGN

-299 KRYDMFT
+299 RRYDIFT

-315 GHQDYGMSTR
+315 GHQDYGMRAR

-333 EKLVIQNYGQF
+333 EKLVVQNYGQF
-344 IPKSVE
+344 IPQSVE
-350 DVVERDCPDS
+350 EVVENDCPDS

-381 GGIKKLFI
+381 GGIKKLFV
-389 EQKKRF
+389 QQRKRF
-395 FPMPIYTLSDQKV
+395 FPMPSYTITGETV

-424 LVNNTEL
+424 LVNNPEL
-431 SLPEIILLDKIQ
+431 SLADIILLDKIQ
-443 KKKYADLTNDAIA
+443 KKKYADLTNDAICH
-456 LLRQKGFVEGRKTN
+456 LRQKGFVEGRKTN
-470 LYLSYKVVESSK
+470 LYLSYKIVKNSK

-500 YKKLIVDYLRKFD
+500 YKQLILDYLEKFK
-513 SASRKEI
+513 SASRKDM
-520 EELLMDKLPEVL
+520 EELLTDKLPEVL
-532 DETQKYNKVTNLLA
+532 SDMQKYNKVTNLLA

-554 YVKQVEFYRFTR
+554 YVKARLWYLDEGR
-566 KLHDLQELFCKVLI
+566 
-580 DS
+580 